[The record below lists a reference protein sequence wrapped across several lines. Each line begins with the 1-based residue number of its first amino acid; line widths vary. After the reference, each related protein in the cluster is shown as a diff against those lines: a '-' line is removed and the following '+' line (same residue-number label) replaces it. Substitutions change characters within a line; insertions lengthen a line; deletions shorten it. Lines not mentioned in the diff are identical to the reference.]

1 MTVRD
6 WSEAHFRM
14 VAVRVLELAALLLV
28 AVAALEMWVGWSGPV
43 FSDGAGGGSPPFDF
57 RVWSVTMALFR
68 GPIGLVVAAVLLGL
82 CLAVIH
88 RLRPVAHAGVLRW
101 EVGAVAVAGLLV
113 EVVALVA
120 VGLAFVTPLPFGGGS
135 EKAFYL
141 ANAVGLTLA
150 GTLPLVLVALWWWRL
165 LGEPDPESDAAGAV
179 ESDADEVGG
188 RLHAAPCPPPGV
200 LSGRRAGPRTWGR
213 GPTLPSTAFSAPT
226 RQGSSA
232 SSPSA
237 ATRRSIRCRPTGR
250 RRTATTTTSAAARR
264 EGLPA
269 RPRGRVGAPGAGAA
283 ACLGT
288 RARNHLPDVCGAGS
302 CPILPVVRSGWSSL
316 LSQTPHEVSRGAPG
330 VMRVRPSR

>member
-1 MTVRD
+1 
-6 WSEAHFRM
+6 
-14 VAVRVLELAALLLV
+14 
-28 AVAALEMWVGWSGPV
+28 MWVGWSGPV

-179 ESDADEVGG
+179 ESDADEVGDST
-188 RLHAAPCPPPGV
+188 PPPPGGPVGPAGRAADVGTRPDTAVDGV
-200 LSGRRAGPRTWGR
+200 LGAD
-213 GPTLPSTAFSAPT
+213 PS
-226 RQGSSA
+226 RSSA

-237 ATRRSIRCRPTGR
+237 ARRDRFAVVRRVDVERLRRLLPPPLGGRP
-250 RRTATTTTSAAARR
+250 
-264 EGLPA
+264 PA
-269 RPRGRVGAPGAGAA
+269 RPRGPVGAPGGR
-283 ACLGT
+283 ACWT
-288 RARNHLPDVCGAGS
+288 RARNHLPDGAVALTS
-302 CPILPVVRSGWSSL
+302 PPC
-316 LSQTPHEVSRGAPG
+316 
-330 VMRVRPSR
+330 

>member
-179 ESDADEVGG
+179 ESDADEVGDST
-188 RLHAAPCPPPGV
+188 PPP
-200 LSGRRAGPRTWGR
+200 P
-213 GPTLPSTAFSAPT
+213 
-226 RQGSSA
+226 
-232 SSPSA
+232 
-237 ATRRSIRCRPTGR
+237 
-250 RRTATTTTSAAARR
+250 
-264 EGLPA
+264 
-269 RPRGRVGAPGAGAA
+269 APGGPVRPAGRAA
-283 ACLGT
+283 DLGT
-288 RARNHLPDVCGAGS
+288 RPDTAVDGVLGD
-302 CPILPVVRSGWSSL
+302 PSGVERIE
-316 LSQTPHEVSRGAPG
+316 PVSRDAAIDSLSSDGSTSNG
-330 VMRVRPSR
+330 YDDYFRRR

>member
-165 LGEPDPESDAAGAV
+165 LGEPDPESDAAG
-179 ESDADEVGG
+179 VGDST
-188 RLHAAPCPPPGV
+188 PPP
-200 LSGRRAGPRTWGR
+200 P
-213 GPTLPSTAFSAPT
+213 
-226 RQGSSA
+226 
-232 SSPSA
+232 
-237 ATRRSIRCRPTGR
+237 
-250 RRTATTTTSAAARR
+250 
-264 EGLPA
+264 
-269 RPRGRVGAPGAGAA
+269 APGGPVRPAGRAA
-283 ACLGT
+283 DLGT
-288 RARNHLPDVCGAGS
+288 RPDTAVDGVLGAD
-302 CPILPVVRSGWSSL
+302 RSGVERIE
-316 LSQTPHEVSRGAPG
+316 PVSRDAAIDSLSSDGSTSNG
-330 VMRVRPSR
+330 YDDYFRRR

>member
-101 EVGAVAVAGLLV
+101 EVGAVAFAGLLV

-150 GTLPLVLVALWWWRL
+150 GTLPLALVALWWWRL
-165 LGEPDPESDAAGAV
+165 LGTPDPEADAAGAV
-179 ESDADEVGG
+179 ESEADEVGEAGDSTPSLPAPGGPVGSAG
-188 RLHAAPCPPPGV
+188 RAAVVGTRPDTAVDGV
-200 LSGRRAGPRTWGR
+200 LGADPSGVERIEPVSRDQAIDPLSSDG
-213 GPTLPSTAFSAPT
+213 STSNGYDDYF
-226 RQGSSA
+226 
-232 SSPSA
+232 
-237 ATRRSIRCRPTGR
+237 R
-250 RRTATTTTSAAARR
+250 RR
-264 EGLPA
+264 
-269 RPRGRVGAPGAGAA
+269 
-283 ACLGT
+283 
-288 RARNHLPDVCGAGS
+288 
-302 CPILPVVRSGWSSL
+302 
-316 LSQTPHEVSRGAPG
+316 
-330 VMRVRPSR
+330 

>member
-179 ESDADEVGG
+179 ESDADEVGDST
-188 RLHAAPCPPPGV
+188 PPP
-200 LSGRRAGPRTWGR
+200 P
-213 GPTLPSTAFSAPT
+213 
-226 RQGSSA
+226 
-232 SSPSA
+232 
-237 ATRRSIRCRPTGR
+237 
-250 RRTATTTTSAAARR
+250 
-264 EGLPA
+264 
-269 RPRGRVGAPGAGAA
+269 APGGPVRPAGRAA
-283 ACLGT
+283 DLGT
-288 RARNHLPDVCGAGS
+288 RPDTAVDGVLGAD
-302 CPILPVVRSGWSSL
+302 RSGVERIE
-316 LSQTPHEVSRGAPG
+316 PVSRDAAIDSLSSDGSTSNG
-330 VMRVRPSR
+330 YDDYFRRR